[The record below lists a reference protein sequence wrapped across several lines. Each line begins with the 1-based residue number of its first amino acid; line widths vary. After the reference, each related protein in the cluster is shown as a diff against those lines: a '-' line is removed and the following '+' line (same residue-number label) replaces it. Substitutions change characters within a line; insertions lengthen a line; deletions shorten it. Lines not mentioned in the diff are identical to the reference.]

1 MEEKAIK
8 RNFYDTAHPQWSKLD
23 LKKRLVFITMDESE
37 AETTITALLLGH
49 SLISGSL
56 FTIK

>member
-23 LKKRLVFITMDESE
+23 LKKRLVFIMMEESE
-37 AETTITALLLGH
+37 AEGIITALLLSH
-49 SLISGSL
+49 SLISGCL

>member
-1 MEEKAIK
+1 MTRLILNGQSWIK
-8 RNFYDTAHPQWSKLD
+8 
-23 LKKRLVFITMDESE
+23 KKHLVFITMDESE
-37 AETTITALLLGH
+37 AETIITALLLSH

>member
-1 MEEKAIK
+1 MTRLIL
-8 RNFYDTAHPQWSKLD
+8 NGQSWI
-23 LKKRLVFITMDESE
+23 KKRLVFITMDESE
-37 AETTITALLLGH
+37 AETIITALLLSH

>member
-23 LKKRLVFITMDESE
+23 LKKRLVFFTMDESE
-37 AETTITALLLGH
+37 AETITALLLSH

>member
-1 MEEKAIK
+1 MVKAGLK
-8 RNFYDTAHPQWSKLD
+8 
-23 LKKRLVFITMDESE
+23 KKRLVFITMDESE
-37 AETTITALLLGH
+37 AETIITALLLSH

>member
-8 RNFYDTAHPQWSKLD
+8 CNFYDTAHPQWSKLD

-37 AETTITALLLGH
+37 AETIITALLLSH